1 MSSIKNIVKVMN
13 FHSLIRVDKAK
24 QEAAKYFEFEKDIT
38 KVLYTVVNNRNLK
51 LDKKMMLENPN
62 GIVINIYLGNDL
74 GFCGAFNSQVY
85 SAVKGDEES
94 YKIIIGKK
102 IYNAISDED
111 KVLFKCEKEEFN
123 DKIEEIEQIIKD
135 HILNK
140 KVKEMNIIYNHYVT
154 ISSIVYERKKVFP
167 VVELDEEIDE
177 KLLKLDFLTETNV
190 DDLVSSLIVLYLC
203 YNIKILECNSY
214 AAENITRER
223 ITRESI
229 KKIDEIETERETI
242 KRIEDKEKNFKRQ
255 ITNRQSNK
263 KKH

>member
-102 IYNAISDED
+102 IYNAISDEV
-111 KVLFKCEKEEFN
+111 KV
-123 DKIEEIEQIIKD
+123 
-135 HILNK
+135 
-140 KVKEMNIIYNHYVT
+140 
-154 ISSIVYERKKVFP
+154 
-167 VVELDEEIDE
+167 
-177 KLLKLDFLTETNV
+177 
-190 DDLVSSLIVLYLC
+190 
-203 YNIKILECNSY
+203 
-214 AAENITRER
+214 
-223 ITRESI
+223 
-229 KKIDEIETERETI
+229 
-242 KRIEDKEKNFKRQ
+242 
-255 ITNRQSNK
+255 
-263 KKH
+263 